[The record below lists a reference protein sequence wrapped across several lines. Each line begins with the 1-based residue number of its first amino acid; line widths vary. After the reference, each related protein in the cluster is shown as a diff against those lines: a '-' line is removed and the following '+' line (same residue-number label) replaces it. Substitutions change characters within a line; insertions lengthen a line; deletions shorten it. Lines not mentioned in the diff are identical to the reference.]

1 MGSTVDVIDI
11 DIEHQNPFAAY
22 HIDDVNSCA
31 SAKDLDNRSSNTS
44 NVHLLSRT
52 LTPVSTSDR
61 ESVEWVNDLL
71 AVFWEAWTD
80 AKVFHDLVLENIYHV
95 ANLDRPSSLGEI
107 KFKSL
112 QLEGKPPRVLWVKNV
127 AIPNPST
134 QRPCFTIEGDATVPG
149 KVKMLIETAYKI
161 NWPAYN
167 WTSINVE
174 LMIIVSRIRGRI
186 RFQYSNDKEHYGGS
200 YLQFLG
206 KPAISVDVEPLIFK
220 KSKINLKSIPTVK
233 NLIKD
238 LITEVIEN
246 LCFPNRVEMDVP
258 CVFET
263 IEVDEAGRPVISKTT
278 T

>member
-1 MGSTVDVIDI
+1 M
-11 DIEHQNPFAAY
+11 
-22 HIDDVNSCA
+22 
-31 SAKDLDNRSSNTS
+31 
-44 NVHLLSRT
+44 
-52 LTPVSTSDR
+52 
-61 ESVEWVNDLL
+61 L

-80 AKVFHDLVLENIYHV
+80 AKVFHDLVLENIYNV

-107 KFKSL
+107 KFKSMEL
-112 QLEGKPPRVLWVKNV
+112 IGKPPKILWVKNV
-127 AIPNPST
+127 AIPNPATDS
-134 QRPCFTIEGDATVPG
+134 PCFTIEGDATVPG
-149 KVKMLIETAYKI
+149 KVKMLVETAYKI

-174 LMIIVSRIRGRI
+174 LMVVVSRIRGRI

-206 KPAISVDVEPLIFK
+206 KPAVSVDVEPLLFK

-238 LITEVIEN
+238 LISEVIEN

-258 CVFET
+258 CVLET
-263 IEVDEAGRPVISKTT
+263 IEVDKAGRPVIPKPQGK
-278 T
+278 

>member
-1 MGSTVDVIDI
+1 
-11 DIEHQNPFAAY
+11 
-22 HIDDVNSCA
+22 
-31 SAKDLDNRSSNTS
+31 
-44 NVHLLSRT
+44 
-52 LTPVSTSDR
+52 
-61 ESVEWVNDLL
+61 
-71 AVFWEAWTD
+71 
-80 AKVFHDLVLENIYHV
+80 
-95 ANLDRPSSLGEI
+95 
-107 KFKSL
+107 
-112 QLEGKPPRVLWVKNV
+112 
-127 AIPNPST
+127 
-134 QRPCFTIEGDATVPG
+134 
-149 KVKMLIETAYKI
+149 
-161 NWPAYN
+161 
-167 WTSINVE
+167 
-174 LMIIVSRIRGRI
+174 MIIVSRIRGRI

-278 T
+278 TWGKW